1 MPTYSIDG
9 PGGKTYSID
18 GPKGATRDQI
28 IAKIKERQGSTSAP
42 VDKAD
47 TSAPKTKS
55 NPLAVVGN
63 TIYGTAA
70 EIAEPFIEAGTVGV
84 NRIANNMRD
93 PLFERRQ
100 KGEVLPPIVKT
111 SEVPGSRESM
121 ERAGLIR
128 PEGVPES
135 EIGRSIQRGIENYAP
150 LVAGL
155 VAPAWDAG
163 KAVLGVG
170 KTLIGSEAAQAG
182 KVAREATRGVLVPE
196 SERLA
201 GVSRNLAGESE
212 GLTGAAGAA
221 KNDLAAS
228 KAPTDATRLDLIGK
242 ETRDSVVDAAKGYME
257 AREEAYAPVKAEGL
271 QSAMSKFK
279 SGRKVEL
286 HNALPAAREFES
298 AIEGIPGVDPKA
310 NSYLKL
316 LQGAT
321 EEPKASGIVLTDKYG
336 RPQATP
342 PSVTPINNISER
354 SPENLMNAIR
364 YFQDVAYGGEMSGW
378 GSLGKKHAGDIVRG
392 LKADLYAYEP
402 KLGQASDIYRDM
414 SEPLRAMSTKFGKA
428 IESTEG
434 GLKKDVFSKVA
445 EQDLPERIFTKKE
458 GVEQMKELLGGT
470 PEASAKVDGW
480 FERWL
485 GEKIRNL
492 SSEGAASHLR
502 SSKIQ
507 PPLSAVDQNS
517 IVPRLNEGIGKKAV
531 LEAEGKELTGLSSDV
546 AKKSRSIASKSENIS
561 TGVEEAERLA
571 ADGTK
576 KGITDSLAKYD
587 SMLSSLQREGKFTRS
602 EFQAAKDY
610 INKAQGAAEK
620 RDLYRKIFKWSAVPG
635 TVGIEEAVRR
645 NM

>member
-1 MPTYSIDG
+1 MPI
-9 PGGKTYSID
+9 
-18 GPKGATRDQI
+18 
-28 IAKIKERQGSTSAP
+28 
-42 VDKAD
+42 D
-47 TSAPKTKS
+47 TSKVVWDDKPDTSLKSADISKVVWDEKPKTPDSK
-55 NPLAVVGN
+55 PLAVIGN
-63 TIYGTAA
+63 TIGKAITRPFTGLVDLSERAINQAGQNLQDPLGTKRLKG
-70 EIAEPFIEAGTVGV
+70 EAGS
-84 NRIANNMRD
+84 NLI
-93 PLFERRQ
+93 P
-100 KGEVLPPIVKT
+100 
-111 SEVPGSRESM
+111 PGSSFGSTPRVE
-121 ERAGLIR
+121 APTKYGPIR
-128 PEGVPES
+128 PEGVPTS
-135 EIGRSIQRGIENYAP
+135 EWGKEAQDF
-150 LVAGL
+150 VADWGPAALTGAYGL
-155 VAPAWDAG
+155 VKGA
-163 KAVLGVG
+163 LNFG
-170 KTLIGSEAAQAG
+170 KTLIGSDAAQAG

-201 GVSRNLAGESE
+201 GVSRNLAGEAE

-321 EEPKASGIVLTDKYG
+321 EEPKAPGIVLTDKYG

-342 PSVTPINNISER
+342 PSVTPIDNISER

-458 GVEQMKELLGGT
+458 GIEQMKELLGGT

-507 PPLSAVDQNS
+507 PPLSAVDRNS
-517 IVPRLNEGIGKKAV
+517 IVPRLNEGISKKAA

-546 AKKSRSIASKSENIS
+546 AKKSQSIASKSENIS